1 MTVQTPAGASERVS
15 DARYDY
21 DAERGDGW
29 VVFAG
34 VMLMMVGV
42 LNVIGGIAAIDN
54 ANFYVRDAQ
63 FILSDLNTYG
73 WIITILGSVQVLV
86 ALGIWAR
93 NGFSRWM
100 GVLLAAG
107 NAVTQLLW
115 IPAYP
120 FWSLALFTL
129 DILIIY
135 GLAAYGGRIEERA

>member
-1 MTVQTPAGASERVS
+1 MTVQTPGASDERM
-15 DARYDY
+15 AAAGYGYD
-21 DAERGDGW
+21 DQSGDGW
-29 VVFAG
+29 VIFAG
-34 VMLMMVGV
+34 VLLMMVGV

-73 WIITILGSVQVLV
+73 WVVTVLGSVQVLV

-93 NGFSRWM
+93 SGFSRWM
-100 GVLLAAG
+100 GVLFASV

-135 GLAAYGGRIEERA
+135 GLVAYGGRIEERA